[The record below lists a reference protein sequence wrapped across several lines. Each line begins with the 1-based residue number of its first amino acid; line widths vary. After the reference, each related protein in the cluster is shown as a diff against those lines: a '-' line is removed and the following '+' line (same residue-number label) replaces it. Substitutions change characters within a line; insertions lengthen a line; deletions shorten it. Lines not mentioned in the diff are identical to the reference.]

1 MRHISRLM
9 LSLTVITAVLLTV
22 LSIPAAAQQSSD
34 RIYVLGSVNN
44 PGEYPFKAGMTVKD
58 AIELAG
64 GLLNNYEKAS
74 AILVR
79 AKNDKTALN
88 LQAILSG
95 NETVILSAG
104 DTILIKL
111 ASIRV
116 EGQVK
121 VSGEF
126 NLKPGMTASDAL
138 TLAGG
143 TTEDGAREA
152 TYVTRNGK
160 KISANLDKL
169 SSALPLEPDDIVTVP
184 QYQASATGEVMQ
196 PGTYNLVQGKTDNLN
211 ALIQA
216 AGGITPKA
224 DIKNVRISPL
234 EGIDRPTRI
243 VDASDASVRQK
254 IKVECGDVAFIPQ
267 LQIRQKRKM
276 SLGNATQ
283 ITLMLYTL
291 LQIFK

>member
-1 MRHISRLM
+1 M
-9 LSLTVITAVLLTV
+9 LAVFLTM
-22 LSIPAAAQQSSD
+22 LSIPVSAQQPSSAH
-34 RIYVLGSVNN
+34 ISVMGSVNK
-44 PGEYPFKAGMTVKD
+44 PGEYPFKAGMTAKD

-64 GLLNNYEKAS
+64 GLQNSYEKTS
-74 AILVR
+74 AVLVS
-79 AKNDKTALN
+79 AKNDKTAIN

-95 NETVILSAG
+95 EETITLSAG
-104 DTILIKL
+104 DTIIIKP

-116 EGQVK
+116 EGHVK
-121 VSGEF
+121 VPGEY
-126 NLKPGMTASDAL
+126 NLNRGMTASDAL

-143 TTEDGAREA
+143 EDEKGAREA

-184 QYQASATGEVMQ
+184 EYQASVTGEINQ
-196 PGTYNLVQGKTDNLN
+196 PGTYNLITGKSDNLE

-216 AGGITPKA
+216 AGGITSKA
-224 DIKNVRISPL
+224 NMKNVRISPL

-243 VDASDASVRQK
+243 VDASSASIRQAT
-254 IKVECGDVAFIPQ
+254 KVECGDVAFIPQ
-267 LQIRQKRKM
+267 LQTHQKRKM
-276 SLGNATQ
+276 SIGNATQ

-291 LQIFK
+291 LQIFR